1 MAVDYQTQID
11 SFNAHLH
18 DALAS
23 RRILTSAEQQDIQT
37 KLAEYRALNQ
47 SLGAIIEGSHY
58 DTDIGRITTSI
69 GEYQQ
74 KIASLEEELKE
85 AHQTADTAEARARA
99 VDRREQ
105 KVSYHQLY
113 MIDRPLRRL
122 SIPVLFTISIGFIVG
137 AIFFMYKLN
146 AVPGSIGA
154 TPAAPAAAPAATTT
168 ASGFFNW
175 FKSSPTTGAAAPT
188 ISTSGK
194 GLSEMLGISR

>member
-11 SFNAHLH
+11 SLNAHLH
-18 DALAS
+18 GALAS
-23 RRILTSAEQQDIQT
+23 RRILSSAEQQDIQG

-47 SLGAIIEGSHY
+47 SLGTLIEGSQY
-58 DTDIGRITTSI
+58 DTDVGRITTSI

-85 AHQTADTAEARARA
+85 AAQTADTAEARARA

-113 MIDRPLRRL
+113 MVDRPLRRL
-122 SIPVLFTISIGFIVG
+122 SIPVLFTISIGFILG

-146 AVPGSIGA
+146 ASPVAATGA
-154 TPAAPAAAPAATTT
+154 TATAAVAAATP
-168 ASGFFNW
+168 SGFFNW
-175 FKSSPTTGAAAPT
+175 FKSSPTGAVVP
-188 ISTSGK
+188 TSGK
-194 GLSEMLGISR
+194 GLSEMFGAK